1 MFHFPY
7 VSSNYG
13 RHFLLQNRKLLFNR
27 ETSIK
32 SEANKKPAS
41 KGGFSDFVSK
51 PSQSPAIT
59 GLKGLF
65 LFLLLQCGTQNV
77 TE

>member
-1 MFHFPY
+1 MQFFRLY
-7 VSSNYG
+7 KG
-13 RHFLLQNRKLLFNR
+13 KTAIQLKTAKKLLP
-27 ETSIK
+27 I
-32 SEANKKPAS
+32 KKPAS